1 MSCVPRSVVITTE
14 MVPDAARGPA
24 LVGVYRRVRPLLV
37 AKMGAPPT
45 ALSTDKINID
55 LWTVMYVVKITSS
68 HKHRPCQD

>member
-37 AKMGAPPT
+37 TKVGAPPP
-45 ALSTDKINID
+45 AVSTDKINID
-55 LWTVMYVVKITSS
+55 LWTVKYVVMISS
-68 HKHRPCQD
+68 SYIHPPC